1 MPPKIKP
8 RPRQAARNI
17 WDTTTAQHE
26 SAKPLSVPSTE
37 EALINDDNEVQ
48 DTSET
53 AGQTEA
59 LESHPESP
67 AFQDAPA
74 STPSATAGSPPP
86 RRPVQRLKSALRRH
100 SPNSTS
106 TSIATPGSDNRPNGL
121 KFKPKSFIRRSKEE
135 REAEEKAE
143 AERRAA
149 RQAAE
154 GKSTTSAPQG
164 TFNSRGRGRGQRGG
178 FGDMSRWKNERFNL
192 SHEAS
197 GHLGGSTIQDAATS
211 KIRRG
216 RGGGTSTSRPPS
228 DPSSISGSQVKKEP
242 AVKPEKDK
250 DGDVIMGSS
259 NSKPKRATLK
269 KEYQGQTYYSS
280 EGELDSDEGER
291 VNIEDINTIN
301 LVSSED
307 EDEEPIQPSRISK
320 GKRREATPRVA
331 SRNLMPVRIQRQEH
345 IERAVGVNTEASSLT
360 SAELRRR
367 AKNRAEVGGSLFLSE
382 EDEADV
388 LSAAKPKAKSK
399 PKDVQFVRNE
409 RKWKGVYQDDDDREG
424 LVKIKDEP
432 KDDGDVV
439 MTDKPVPHDDEEEE
453 EAEAIPLDSIDLANE
468 SMQHS
473 ANDGAGSRKPNPNI
487 PEKPPDEGLLP
498 QPVER
503 LRRIKGYRGLRQVEI
518 SEEEEEDDIFA
529 EIAEIVSAKSDVLLN
544 ISGPELASSIE
555 YLNDDPEEALDMDYE
570 DTYFQK
576 DGKEEVYLFQLPP
589 IVPSLRDISKAASKH
604 EDKKKSKA
612 ISAEAPK
619 SPASNNPFAAQVK
632 EETNIKADPDELP
645 NEVPIPNAYTSDS
658 FHPIG
663 GRGGVLSIHAKGS
676 ILATWGGMSFEISK
690 EGTGA
695 KLAQELVVTEFARAV
710 TKVEDESRWE
720 EKVDVGKMAW
730 AMGQTHPGHVCIP
743 ALLS

>member
-8 RPRQAARNI
+8 RPRQSARNNRGA
-17 WDTTTAQHE
+17 TTPQHE
-26 SAKPLSVPSTE
+26 PAKPLSVPSTK
-37 EALINDDNEVQ
+37 EALVSDDNEVQ

-59 LESHPESP
+59 PESHPQSP
-67 AFQDAPA
+67 TFRDAPA
-74 STPSATAGSPPP
+74 PTPSVAARSPPP
-86 RRPVQRLKSALRRH
+86 RRSVQRLKSALQQRH

-106 TSIATPGSDNRPNGL
+106 TSNAINGSDNRPSGI

-143 AERRAA
+143 AERRAV

-154 GKSTTSAPQG
+154 GTLSTSAPRG
-164 TFNSRGRGRGQRGG
+164 GFNGRGRGRGQRGG

-197 GHLGGSTIQDAATS
+197 GHLGGSTIQDATRS
-211 KIRRG
+211 TNR
-216 RGGGTSTSRPPS
+216 RGGGVGTGTSKPPS
-228 DPSSISGSQVKKEP
+228 DPSSITGSQVKKEP

-250 DGDVIMGSS
+250 DGDVIMSS
-259 NSKPKRATLK
+259 SISKPNRATLK
-269 KEYQGQTYYSS
+269 KEYQGPNYCSS

-291 VNIEDINTIN
+291 VNIEDINAIN

-307 EDEEPIQPSRISK
+307 EDEEPFQPSRVSK

-331 SRNLMPVRIQRQEH
+331 SSNLMPVRIQRQEH
-345 IERAVGVNTEASSLT
+345 VERAVGVNTDASSLT

-367 AKNRAEVGGSLFLSE
+367 AKSRAEVRGSLFLPE

-388 LSAAKPKAKSK
+388 LLAAKPKVKSK

-409 RKWKGVYQDDDDREG
+409 RKWKGVYQDDDDREDI
-424 LVKIKDEP
+424 VRIKDEP

-439 MTDKPVPHDDEEEE
+439 MTDKPVGEEE

-468 SMQHS
+468 FMQHS
-473 ANDGAGSRKPNPNI
+473 ANDSAGSRKASPNI
-487 PEKPPDEGLLP
+487 PKKPPEEGLLP

-529 EIAEIVSAKSDVLLN
+529 EIAKIVSTKSDLLLN

-555 YLNDDPEEALDMDYE
+555 FLNDDPDEALDMDRE

-589 IVPSLRDISKAASKH
+589 IVPSLRDISKAVIKH

-619 SPASNNPFAAQVK
+619 SSASNNPFAAQVK
-632 EETNIKADPDELP
+632 DETNIKADPDELP
-645 NEVPIPNAYTSDS
+645 NEAPIANAYTSDS

-676 ILATWGGMSFEISK
+676 MIATWGGMSFEISK

-695 KLAQELVVTEFARAV
+695 KLAQELVVTEFERAV

-720 EKVDVGKMAW
+720 EKVDVGKLAW

-743 ALLS
+743 ELLA

>member
-8 RPRQAARNI
+8 RPRQAVRNNRG
-17 WDTTTAQHE
+17 TTTPQHE
-26 SAKPLSVPSTE
+26 SAKPLSVPTTE
-37 EALINDDNEVQ
+37 EALVNDDNEVQ

-59 LESHPESP
+59 LESHPGIP
-67 AFQDAPA
+67 AFQDAPV
-74 STPSATAGSPPP
+74 STPSAAAGSPPP
-86 RRPVQRLKSALRRH
+86 KRPVQRLKSALRRH

-106 TSIATPGSDNRPNGL
+106 TSIATQGPDNRPSGL
-121 KFKPKSFIRRSKEE
+121 KFKPRSFIRRSKEE

-143 AERRAA
+143 AERKAA

-154 GKSTTSAPQG
+154 GKSSTSAPRG
-164 TFNSRGRGRGQRGG
+164 GFNGRGRGRGQRGG

-211 KIRRG
+211 KNR
-216 RGGGTSTSRPPS
+216 RGGGVGTGTSKPPS
-228 DPSSISGSQVKKEP
+228 GPSSKTGSQVKKEP

-250 DGDVIMGSS
+250 DGDVIMSS
-259 NSKPKRATLK
+259 SISKSNRAALK
-269 KEYQGQTYYSS
+269 KEYQGPTYCSS

-291 VNIEDINTIN
+291 VNIEDINIIN
-301 LVSSED
+301 LVSSSD
-307 EDEEPIQPSRISK
+307 EDEEPIQPSRVSK
-320 GKRREATPRVA
+320 GKRREATARVA
-331 SRNLMPVRIQRQEH
+331 SSNLMPVRIQRQEH
-345 IERAVGVNTEASSLT
+345 VERAVGVNTDASSLT

-367 AKNRAEVGGSLFLSE
+367 AKSRAEVGGSLFLPN
-382 EDEADV
+382 EDEAHV
-388 LSAAKPKAKSK
+388 LSAMKPKVKSK

-409 RKWKGVYQDDDDREG
+409 RKWKGVYQDDDDRADF
-424 LVKIKDEP
+424 VKIKDEP

-439 MTDKPVPHDDEEEE
+439 MTDKPVGEAE

-468 SMQHS
+468 FMQHS
-473 ANDGAGSRKPNPNI
+473 ANDGAGSRKASPDI
-487 PEKPPDEGLLP
+487 QKKPSEEGLLP

-529 EIAEIVSAKSDVLLN
+529 EIAEIVSTKSDVLLN
-544 ISGPELASSIE
+544 ISDPELASPIE
-555 YLNDDPEEALDMDYE
+555 FLNDDPDEALDMDHE

-589 IVPSLRDISKAASKH
+589 IVPSLRDVSKAASKH

-619 SPASNNPFAAQVK
+619 PSASNNPFAAQVK
-632 EETNIKADPDELP
+632 DETNIKADPDELP

-676 ILATWGGMSFEISK
+676 MLATWGGMSFEISK

-695 KLAQELVVTEFARAV
+695 KLAQELVVTEFERAV

-743 ALLS
+743 ELLS